1 MREGKERSRSRPRE
15 QPLGDVQMVAARRAA
30 QRQMQMHAQAK
41 RRASAGEEQVAG
53 IVRLPVAMGV
63 MASQAH
69 GGAFVGGG
77 GHPLQHGMSGMG
89 GMGVGVGGGQ
99 GSGQGQ
105 GQQVHPHV
113 MRG

>member
-30 QRQMQMHAQAK
+30 QRQMQMHAQAQAQAK

-89 GMGVGVGGGQ
+89 GMGMSG
-99 GSGQGQ
+99 GQGQ